1 MAGNVSWYEDYLDS
15 ETPDCSLCHNLTIK
29 HCHHTGQ
36 YLPTARGY
44 GNTERKVR
52 KGTNGP
58 GLTLRP
64 SVAQWEI

>member
-36 YLPTARGY
+36 YLPTE
-44 GNTERKVR
+44 ERKVR

-58 GLTLRP
+58 